1 MIGLKYKKTL
11 LHCTALVLAG
21 VALTACVQPPVR
33 EKPAPAEQVAPPAEP
48 AGSGAPPAGPA
59 AGAAS
64 PQAAPAGGEKLTA
77 PLLYDVLLGEIAG
90 QRGLLDISGAS
101 YLEAARHSDDPRI
114 AERALKISVY
124 AKQPNLAL
132 EAARRWVALAPD
144 SLEARQSLAVLALR
158 TQHHDEALQQFQ
170 YLLEHSA
177 SADADPYQTM
187 LALLAR
193 EPDTQRALK
202 VMEQLVAMRP
212 DDADAHFA
220 YARLAVHAE
229 DWPVAEQ
236 EVTRSLLLRP
246 DWTQALILQ
255 AQINL
260 KQGQGDIARQQLES
274 ALTRKPDDLDLRLAY
289 ARLLVDLDDFD
300 SARGEYRKLLKL
312 QPDNGQVVYSL
323 ALLSLEA
330 NQLEDAQGLFEKL
343 LDMEYQTQ
351 QAYYYLGA
359 IAEEQKKPERA
370 MRWYREIKEGDHWTE
385 VQIRMARLEAQGGK
399 VKAAR
404 ERLRK
409 VRLAHPGE
417 AQRMFLVEGEIL
429 SQIDWNEEA
438 FKLYSEY
445 LENQPD
451 DLEILYA
458 RALVA
463 ERLDRLDQ
471 AEQDFK
477 KVLEIDPDNTRAL
490 NALGYTLADRTDRYQ
505 EALGYVQR
513 ALAQTPDDPAVIDSM
528 GWVMYR
534 LGRLQEARDY
544 LQKAYDMTKES
555 EIAAHLGEVLWKM
568 GKHDEAKALWASA
581 RKATPGDPVLE
592 ETVRRYL
599 P

>member
-11 LHCTALVLAG
+11 LHCAALVLAG
-21 VALTACVQPPVR
+21 VALTACVQPTVR
-33 EKPAPAEQVAPPAEP
+33 EKPAPAEPVAPPTEP
-48 AGSGAPPAGPA
+48 AGSAAPPTGSAGSV
-59 AGAAS
+59 AS
-64 PQAAPAGGEKLTA
+64 PQPAAAGGETLTA

-90 QRGLLDISGAS
+90 QRGLLDVSGAS

-124 AKQPNLAL
+124 AKQPKLAL

-144 SLEARQSLAVLALR
+144 NLEARQSLAVLALR
-158 TQHHDEALQQFQ
+158 TQHQDEALEQFQ
-170 YLLEHSA
+170 YLLEHSGG
-177 SADADPYQTM
+177 ADADPYQSM

-202 VMEQLVAMRP
+202 VMEQLVAMRS

-236 EVTRSLLLRP
+236 EVTRSLLLKP

-274 ALTRKPDDLDLRLAY
+274 ALARKPDDVDLRLAY

-300 SARGEYRKLLKL
+300 GARAEYRKLIKL
-312 QPDNGQVVYSL
+312 QPDNGPVVYSL

-330 NQLEDAQGLFEKL
+330 NRLDDARGLFEKL
-343 LDMEYQTQ
+343 LDLDYQTQ

-370 MRWYREIKEGDHWTE
+370 MRWYGEIKEGDHWTE
-385 VQIRMARLEAQGGK
+385 VQIRMARLEAQAGK

-451 DLEILYA
+451 DIEILYA

-477 KVLEIDPDNTRAL
+477 KVLEIDPDNARAL

-505 EALGYVQR
+505 EALGYIQR

-544 LQKAYDMTKES
+544 LQRAYDMTKDS

-568 GKHDEAKALWASA
+568 GKRDEAKALWASA